1 MASIDAMTDEDVR
14 RAASGS
20 PHDAERLM
28 QLVTPQ
34 VSRMVA
40 ARLSPRS
47 NQWHAAEE
55 IVQESLLALTQGL
68 SRLER
73 QDAAGLRA
81 FLSRIVENKVAD
93 RLRKQQRKPGAITGG
108 HASLQDAV
116 GRLTQTGRFEH
127 VLQASGVSPRTA
139 AAEAEQVEQMLTAL
153 GRLKDEHRRVITFAF
168 FDQLKTAEIA
178 EQMQISRPAASMLL
192 IRAVDALR
200 REMADSDTA
209 PPAEEEHGP

>member
-1 MASIDAMTDEDVR
+1 MASIDALTDEHVR

-20 PHDAERLM
+20 PDDAERLM
-28 QLVTPQ
+28 QMVTPQ

-40 ARLSPRS
+40 ARLSPRP

-55 IVQESLLALTQGL
+55 IVQESLIALSQGL
-68 SRLER
+68 GRLQR
-73 QDAAGLRA
+73 QDTTGLRA

-93 RLRKQQRKPGAITGG
+93 RLRRQQRKPGAITGG

-139 AAEAEQVEQMLTAL
+139 AAEAEEVELMLTAL
-153 GRLKDEHRRVITFAF
+153 GRLKDEHRRVITLAF

-192 IRAVDALR
+192 IRAVEALR
-200 REMADSDTA
+200 RAMNDSEPGTRAGEAQDR
-209 PPAEEEHGP
+209 